1 MTAVMFSGHTE
12 KHYVDGTK
20 EVTLPD
26 QSVKYMFANGSEET
40 VFADGT
46 VTRVE
51 KDGDVTIEFPN
62 GQREIHT
69 QHHKVRFSTTFI
81 VARFD
86 VNQLLYIKCNC

>member
-1 MTAVMFSGHTE
+1 MTFVVCSGHTE

-46 VTRVE
+46 VTRVD

-69 QHHKVRFSTTFI
+69 QHHKVRFSTVSI
-81 VARFD
+81 MAGLD
-86 VNQLLYIKCNC
+86 VNQLLYITCNC